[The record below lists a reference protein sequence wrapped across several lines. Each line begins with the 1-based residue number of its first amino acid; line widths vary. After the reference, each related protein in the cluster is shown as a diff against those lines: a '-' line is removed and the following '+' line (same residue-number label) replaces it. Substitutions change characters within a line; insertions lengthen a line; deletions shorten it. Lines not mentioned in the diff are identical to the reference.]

1 MSRVLI
7 TGAAGFLGSNLARYF
22 LNQNYQVIGVD
33 NYLTGSR
40 DNIVDLELDKD
51 FSFVFHD
58 VTSPLYLDEG
68 LDGVLH
74 LASPASPVDYLKHP
88 IETLQVGSIGTQNML
103 IIAEAKACRFLL
115 ASTSEV
121 YGDSKVNPQSENYW
135 GNVNPVGPRSV
146 YDEAKR
152 YAEALTTAHNRTL
165 GVEVRIARIFN
176 TYGPRMRI
184 RDGRVV
190 SNFIVQALRG
200 EPLTVYGDGTQTRS
214 FCYVDDEVDGL
225 FRLFQSELTGPIN
238 IGNPSEVHVVA
249 LAELIIKMTNSES
262 RLHFVELPEDD
273 PQVRNPDISLAESLL
288 GWTPKTSLEE
298 GLVKTIEFFRGTLR
312 DSRLDPQGD

>member
-22 LNQNYQVIGVD
+22 LNENYQVIGVD

-40 DNIVDLELDKD
+40 DNIASLELDKD
-51 FSFVFHD
+51 FSFVLHD
-58 VTSPLYLDEG
+58 VVSPLYLDES

-88 IETLQVGSIGTQNML
+88 IGTLEVGSIGTQNML
-103 IIAEAKACRFLL
+103 NIAEDKACRFLL

-121 YGDSKVNPQSENYW
+121 YGDPKVNPQSENYW

-152 YAEALTTAHNRTL
+152 YAEALTMAYNRTH
-165 GVEVRIARIFN
+165 GVGVRIARIFN

-184 RDGRVV
+184 RDGRAV

-214 FCYVDDEVDGL
+214 FCYVDDEVDGI
-225 FRLFQSELTGPIN
+225 FRLFQSEFTGPIN

-249 LAELIIKMTNSES
+249 LAKLIIEMTGSES
-262 RLHFVELPEDD
+262 RLQFVELPEDD
-273 PQVRNPDISLAESLL
+273 PKVRNPDISLAENLL
-288 GWTPKTSLEE
+288 GWTPRTSLEE
-298 GLVKTIEFFRGTLR
+298 GLAKTIEFFKDALR
-312 DSRLDPQGD
+312 DSGFNS